1 MDKIDYLDGQL
12 KALMNFVAVL
22 IASHPAPDV
31 LQSNFAES
39 TRFEPDSPEDL
50 SVSDAYLDGLT
61 ETDRRLKKLIA
72 KAVELKSR
80 A

>member
-1 MDKIDYLDGQL
+1 
-12 KALMNFVAVL
+12 
-22 IASHPAPDV
+22 V
-31 LQSNFAES
+31 LQSNFAEA
-39 TRFEPDSPEDL
+39 TRFAPDSPEDL

-72 KAVELKSR
+72 KAVEIKSR